1 MKKYN
6 KPELNVENILLN
18 TEITNSV
25 SSTLGANNTY
35 GDNATDNVTF
45 DAWKIYIIFVLFLIL
60 RINLE
65 KRC

>member
-18 TEITNSV
+18 TEITSSV

-45 DAWKIYIIFVLFLIL
+45 DSWKNLFD
-60 RINLE
+60 
-65 KRC
+65 